1 MNPLKKL
8 AGQTVIY
15 GLSSVVGRLLNYLLV
30 PLYTRYFLPEE
41 YGIVTELYAYV
52 AFLVI
57 ILTYGIETAFFR
69 YSQKVPN
76 KRTVYSTALISLLV
90 TSSIFIFIIFS
101 STIPIANWLQYPNN
115 TDYIQ
120 FFALIIGLDA
130 VSAISF
136 AKLREQ
142 NNATRFA
149 LIRLVNIFIN
159 IGLNLFFIIY
169 CPYAIEKG
177 LPSVDFVN
185 SVYSEGY
192 GVGYIFVANLIA
204 SAVTFLMLLPEM
216 IKSVWIFDKSIWRQ
230 MMIYALPLLVAGLAG
245 MTNETIDR
253 ILLKKIDHPIT
264 IYKDYSTKLQK
275 DIIERERHIT
285 IDDKL
290 IYDEIKQFG
299 NKFNQLSER
308 TKDYVINKSKEK
320 EMGLYGAF
328 YKLSIL
334 IILFIQTFRFAAE
347 PFFFAQEKEKNSR
360 KTYADVMKYFVIITS
375 FIFLVVTM
383 LYDFIILFLG
393 SNYHDDRGFLTVSI
407 LLAANLL
414 LGIYYNLSI
423 WYKLSEKTKYGAY
436 LSIFGAIITLSLN
449 FILIPIIGFVGSA
462 WTTLICYFCMT
473 TTSYFL
479 GRKHYR
485 IPYPIKRIS
494 LYLILVAVL
503 FFSSIYFNI
512 GIILKIIY
520 ILIFITVAFVLEK
533 PKKAVISNPK
543 LFD

>member
-52 AFLVI
+52 AFLVV

-69 YSQKVPN
+69 YSQKVSN

-90 TSSIFIFIIFS
+90 SSIIFILIIFCS
-101 STIPIANWLQYPNN
+101 AQPISNWLQYPNN
-115 TDYIQ
+115 TDYVRI
-120 FFALIIGLDA
+120 FALIIGLDA

-136 AKLREQ
+136 AKLREK

-149 LIRLVNIFIN
+149 LIRLLNIFVN

-177 LPSVDFVN
+177 LSSADFVN
-185 SVYSEGY
+185 SIYSESY
-192 GVGYIFVANLIA
+192 GIGYIFIANLIA
-204 SAVTFLMLLPEM
+204 SIVTFLMLLPEM
-216 IKSVWIFDKSIWRQ
+216 TKSVWIFDKSLWRK
-230 MMIYALPLLVAGLAG
+230 MMIYAFPLLIAGLAG

-253 ILLKKIDHPIT
+253 ILLKHLLPQNLNV
-264 IYKDYSTKLQK
+264 SA
-275 DIIERERHIT
+275 
-285 IDDKL
+285 
-290 IYDEIKQFG
+290 EI
-299 NKFNQLSER
+299 
-308 TKDYVINKSKEK
+308 
-320 EMGLYGAF
+320 GLYGAF

-334 IILFIQTFRFAAE
+334 IVLFIQTFRFAAE

-360 KTYADVMKYFVIITS
+360 KVYAVVMKFFVIITS

-383 LYDFIILFLG
+383 LYDFIIIFLG
-393 SNYHDDRGFLTVSI
+393 NSYHDDRGFVTVSI
-407 LLAANLL
+407 LLAANLF
-414 LGIYYNLSI
+414 LGIYYNLSV

-436 LSIFGAIITLSLN
+436 LSIFGALITVSLN
-449 FILIPIIGFVGSA
+449 FLLIPVLGFVGSA
-462 WTTLICYFCMT
+462 WATLTCYFCM
-473 TTSYFL
+473 SIASFYL
-479 GRKHYR
+479 GRGHYR
-485 IPYPIKRIS
+485 IPYPIQRIFF
-494 LYLILVAVL
+494 YLCLTATL
-503 FFSSIYFNI
+503 FFTSILFNL
-512 GIILKIIY
+512 GIIIKLTF
-520 ILIFITVAFVLEK
+520 ILLFIFIVFILEK
-533 PKKAVISNPK
+533 PKKAVISSPK